1 MKVKAKTIINITSI
15 LIILISIYL
24 GYKGYKLGIFT
35 SVASLQK
42 FLQQYGIWAP
52 LIFMILQIIQIIIPV
67 IPGGI
72 TTAFGVVMFGP
83 LWGFVYNYISICLG
97 SIIVFLISRFFGKEV
112 VLAIFGEENFKKY
125 DKWLNHEKYDKFFAW
140 AILLPVAP
148 DDFLC
153 YFSGL
158 TDMKLMTFVK
168 IIIFCKPPSIFI
180 YSMGLVLG
188 IKTIFKSFAW
198 KLNISMV

>member
-1 MKVKAKTIINITSI
+1 MKVRTKNIID
-15 LIILISIYL
+15 LISLLVLLISIYL
-24 GYKGYKLGIFT
+24 GYKGYKMGIFT
-35 SVASLQK
+35 SVSSLRK
-42 FLQQYGIWAP
+42 FLNQYGVWAP

-67 IPGGI
+67 IPGGV

-83 LWGFVYNYISICLG
+83 LWGFIYNYISICIG
-97 SIIVFLISRFFGKEV
+97 SIIVFFISRFFGKEV
-112 VLAIFGEENFKKY
+112 VLAIFGKDNFQKY
-125 DKWLNHEKYDKFFAW
+125 HKWLRHEKYDKFFAW

-158 TDMKLMTFVK
+158 TDMEFKTFVK
-168 IIIFCKPPSIFI
+168 IILFCKPPSIFL

-198 KLNISMV
+198 KINICMV

>member
-1 MKVKAKTIINITSI
+1 MKIKTKTIINIISI
-15 LIILISIYL
+15 LIILISIFL
-24 GYKGYKLGIFT
+24 GYKGYKMNIFT
-35 SVASLQK
+35 SVESLQE
-42 FLQQYGIWAP
+42 FLKSYGIWAP
-52 LIFMILQIIQIIIPV
+52 MMFMLLQIIQIVIPV

-83 LWGFVYNYISICLG
+83 LWGFVYNYISICIG
-97 SIIVFLISRFFGKEV
+97 SMLVFFISRFFGKEI
-112 VLAIFGEENFKKY
+112 VLSIFGEESFEKY
-125 DKWLNHEKYDKFFAW
+125 GKWLNHDKYDRFFAW

-158 TDMKLMTFVK
+158 TNMKFSTFAK
-168 IIIFCKPPSIFI
+168 IILFCKPPSIFI

-188 IKTIFKSFAW
+188 IKTIFKNFAW
-198 KLNISMV
+198 KIEFPMV

>member
-1 MKVKAKTIINITSI
+1 MKIKTKSIINI
-15 LIILISIYL
+15 ISIIFIAISVYFA
-24 GYKGYKLGIFT
+24 YKGYKMNIFT
-35 SVASLQK
+35 SVTSLQN
-42 FLQQYGIWAP
+42 FLQGYGVWAP
-52 LIFMILQIIQIIIPV
+52 LIFMLVQLIQIIIPV

-72 TTAFGVVMFGP
+72 STAFGVVMFGP
-83 LWGFVYNYISICLG
+83 FWGFVYNYISISLG
-97 SIIVFLISRFFGKEV
+97 SIIVFLISRFFGKDIV
-112 VLAIFGEENFKKY
+112 ISIFGQESFDKY
-125 DKWLNHEKYDKFFAW
+125 GKWLNHEKYNKFFAW

-158 TDMKLMTFVK
+158 TDMKFKTFVK
-168 IIIFCKPPSIFI
+168 IILFCKPPSIFI

-198 KLNISMV
+198 YS

>member
-97 SIIVFLISRFFGKEV
+97 SVIVFLISRFFGKEV
-112 VLAIFGEENFKKY
+112 VLAIFGEENFK
-125 DKWLNHEKYDKFFAW
+125 KYDKFFAW

-158 TDMKLMTFVK
+158 TDMKLITFVK

-198 KLNISMV
+198 KLNIPMV

>member
-97 SIIVFLISRFFGKEV
+97 SIIVFLISRFLEKKLCLQF
-112 VLAIFGEENFKKY
+112 LAKK
-125 DKWLNHEKYDKFFAW
+125 
-140 AILLPVAP
+140 ILKNMI
-148 DDFLC
+148 
-153 YFSGL
+153 SG
-158 TDMKLMTFVK
+158 
-168 IIIFCKPPSIFI
+168 
-180 YSMGLVLG
+180 
-188 IKTIFKSFAW
+188 
-198 KLNISMV
+198 

>member
-72 TTAFGVVMFGP
+72 TTAFGVVMFVIFQD
-83 LWGFVYNYISICLG
+83 L
-97 SIIVFLISRFFGKEV
+97 LIW
-112 VLAIFGEENFKKY
+112 N
-125 DKWLNHEKYDKFFAW
+125 
-140 AILLPVAP
+140 
-148 DDFLC
+148 
-153 YFSGL
+153 
-158 TDMKLMTFVK
+158 
-168 IIIFCKPPSIFI
+168 
-180 YSMGLVLG
+180 
-188 IKTIFKSFAW
+188 
-198 KLNISMV
+198 